1 MKPTTLSRFF
11 GIASCLILT
20 AGCLFGQAVSSPQ
33 QLISEMHDHY
43 AGKWYRTLTF
53 EQRSITHK
61 PDGTESTELWHEALW
76 LPGRLRIDI
85 GDPNAGNG
93 MLFANSHLYVFKDGK
108 LASDKPFLHPLL
120 LLGFDVYMQPVET
133 TMQQLKDLHFDL
145 SIMHEED
152 FEGHPTYVVGAKQGD
167 LRTLQFWIDKDHLD
181 FVRLLE
187 PSEKQPGSMQDIRF
201 GDYKQVDGGGWVAEH
216 VSVLSDGKLVFEEKY
231 SDVKVDP
238 PLKPD
243 LFDASNFVQK
253 AKGDS
258 K

>member
-1 MKPTTLSRFF
+1 
-11 GIASCLILT
+11 
-20 AGCLFGQAVSSPQ
+20 
-33 QLISEMHDHY
+33 
-43 AGKWYRTLTF
+43 
-53 EQRSITHK
+53 
-61 PDGTESTELWHEALW
+61 
-76 LPGRLRIDI
+76 
-85 GDPNAGNG
+85 

-145 SIMHEED
+145 STMHEED
-152 FEGHPTYVVGAKQGD
+152 FEGRLTYVVGAKQGD
-167 LRTLQFWIDKDHLD
+167 LRTLQFWIDKQHLY

-187 PSEKQPGSMQDIRF
+187 PSEKQPGAMQDIRF
-201 GDYKQVDGGGWVAEH
+201 GDYQQVDGGGWVAEH

-238 PLKPD
+238 PLKAD
-243 LFDASNFVQK
+243 MFEASNFVQK
-253 AKGDS
+253 PKGDS